1 MHSDWATAATLVGM
15 AVAVAA
21 VKIAEVIIA
30 KGCS

>member
-1 MHSDWATAATLVGM
+1 MHSDWAAAVIIVGM
-15 AVAVAA
+15 AAAVAA